1 MSGDEDS
8 RGGGREVGKLGGTC
22 GVGFDGGGRGGG
34 CVCVCV
40 CVWRRLREGRAS
52 QEELQAASTGQE
64 FRMLDEVFSAFDSAV
79 ESYGMFKY
87 QHVRWRPRR
96 SKHRVL

>member
-1 MSGDEDS
+1 MSVDED
-8 RGGGREVGKLGGTC
+8 RECVGAGGGGW
-22 GVGFDGGGRGGG
+22 GRGGERVG
-34 CVCVCV
+34 WGLTEEEEAVVVCACV
-40 CVWRRLREGRAS
+40 RRGLREGRAS

>member
-1 MSGDEDS
+1 MGWGLTEEEEAVVVCACVR
-8 RGGGREVGKLGGTC
+8 RG
-22 GVGFDGGGRGGG
+22 
-34 CVCVCV
+34 
-40 CVWRRLREGRAS
+40 LREGRAS

-87 QHVRWRPRR
+87 QHVRWGPRR
-96 SKHRVL
+96 SKHRML